1 MNKTITILLWLCLP
15 LFCIAQ
21 NPLEREYEYDAAGNR
36 TLRKK
41 ITTKAPQGDSLQSLP
56 ASRYALQDEL
66 QSGVSQKSPE
76 YYIEKLARVE
86 MKIYPNPAT
95 EKITLAI
102 SNMENLQTGMLQL
115 YSLSGQLLQTYPV
128 QSETTIISLVGL
140 AKGTYFL
147 KVQINEKTENWK
159 IIKQ

>member
-1 MNKTITILLWLCLP
+1 MNKTITLLLWLCLP

-21 NPLEREYEYDAAGNR
+21 PLERYYEYDDAGNR
-36 TLRKK
+36 VLRKV
-41 ITTKAPQGDSLQSLP
+41 IRMQAPQEDSLQVTSDEFLEKL
-56 ASRYALQDEL
+56 ASD
-66 QSGVSQKSPE
+66 VSQKSPE
-76 YYIEKLARVE
+76 YYVEKLARVE
-86 MKIYPNPAT
+86 VKIYPNPAT

-115 YSLSGQLLQTYPV
+115 YSLNGQLLQTHPI
-128 QSETTIISLVGL
+128 QSETTTISLVGL
-140 AKGTYFL
+140 AKSTYIL

>member
-21 NPLEREYEYDAAGNR
+21 NQLEREYEYDVAGNR
-36 TLRKK
+36 TLRKM
-41 ITTKAPQGDSLQSLP
+41 ITTKAPPEDSLQVTSNE
-56 ASRYALQDEL
+56 LQDGRDAA
-66 QSGVSQKSPE
+66 SHVSATPE
-76 YYIEKLARVE
+76 YYVEKLARVE
-86 MKIYPNPAT
+86 IKIYPNPAT

-115 YSLSGQLLQTYPV
+115 HSLSGQLLQTYPV

-140 AKGTYFL
+140 AKATYFL

-159 IIKQ
+159 IIKN